1 MTESGAP
8 TPEPPRQLTLDLP
21 HRAATGA
28 GDFLVSGSNAA
39 AVELIDRWP
48 DWPQPG
54 ALLAGPAACGKSHL
68 AAVWQ
73 GRTGAPLFAAG
84 TLDDA
89 TVTQFQA
96 DGVRALV
103 VEDIDRGIADERILF
118 HLLNHGRETG
128 RTVLLTSRRAP
139 GDLEIALP
147 DLRSRL
153 RALAIITI
161 EDPDDALL
169 GAVLVKLFADRQLA
183 VEPPVIGY
191 LLRHLDRSFEA
202 ARATVAAIDG
212 LALARQRKV
221 TRAIA
226 AEALAALGGTGEPD
240 DRSR

>member
-1 MTESGAP
+1 MTQGAT

-21 HRAATGA
+21 HRAASGA

-54 ALLAGPAACGKSHL
+54 AVLAGAAACGKSHL

-73 GRTGAPLFAAG
+73 GRTGAPLLAAG
-84 TLDDA
+84 ALDDA
-89 TVTQFQA
+89 AVTRFQA
-96 DGVRALV
+96 DGVRALI
-103 VEDIDRGIADERILF
+103 VEDIDRGISDERILF

-128 RTVLLTSRRAP
+128 RTVLLTSRMAP
-139 GDLEIALP
+139 GGLEIALP

-183 VEPPVIGY
+183 VDPAVIGY
-191 LLRHLDRSFEA
+191 LVHRMDRSFES
-202 ARATVAAIDG
+202 ARSTVAAIDT

-221 TRAIA
+221 TRALA
-226 AEALAALGGTGEPD
+226 AEALASLGGAGEAANPE
-240 DRSR
+240 